1 MRVTRPRRWGF
12 PCCGRSPCT
21 YMPTPLPRRDRVG
34 ALSLLPH
41 STAAF
46 PEILPGRLP
55 RFGLSRPAQRSLTF
69 RPACSL
75 NRPRRSVSSEAS
87 TDLLPPPPLRLLPA
101 GTTRRR
107 VGIAPTGN
115 RRLCTAHSILTLR
128 AGIGRGHSTSPSRR
142 TAPPLHAQSS
152 VTAHLVHHGSLLP
165 FRRVVSAAAT
175 LRVQL
180 DFLSVRLCT
189 GT

>member
-1 MRVTRPRRWGF
+1 MRRATDF
-12 PCCGRSPCT
+12 INSKC

-75 NRPRRSVSSEAS
+75 NRPRRSVSSEA
-87 TDLLPPPPLRLLPA
+87 
-101 GTTRRR
+101 
-107 VGIAPTGN
+107 PTATGWNDPSPGGN
-115 RRLCTAHSILTLR
+115 CTHWKS
-128 AGIGRGHSTSPSRR
+128 
-142 TAPPLHAQSS
+142 PPLHGAQYRPHM
-152 VTAHLVHHGSLLP
+152 TLEGSTP
-165 FRRVVSAAAT
+165 NEVYFRRWPAKRLPRLEPRKQWPRRSRCAKPSALVAGQPGDRFSLEVGYHDGHRHLPVVSLRRAA
-175 LRVQL
+175 
-180 DFLSVRLCT
+180 
-189 GT
+189 

>member
-115 RRLCTAHSILTLR
+115 RRLCTAHNIFTLR
-128 AGIGRGHSTSPSRR
+128 PRIQGHGNESCSRR
-142 TAPPLHAQSS
+142 NPLRNRIVRRDEVVGALGASSSRGSRPRPAPPA
-152 VTAHLVHHGSLLP
+152 
-165 FRRVVSAAAT
+165 
-175 LRVQL
+175 
-180 DFLSVRLCT
+180 
-189 GT
+189 